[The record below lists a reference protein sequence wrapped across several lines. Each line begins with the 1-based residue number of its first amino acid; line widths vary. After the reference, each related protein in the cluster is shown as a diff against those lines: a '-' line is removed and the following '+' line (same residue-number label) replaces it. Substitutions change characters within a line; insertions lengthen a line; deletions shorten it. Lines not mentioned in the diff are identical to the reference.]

1 MTVDNQPVSPPVSGP
16 FFGQISQQRTGR
28 SVNTWMGRSD
38 AVQLSRLGGV
48 LNAFATDASSSL
60 DRLGR
65 LKAAVRDNT
74 YSVAGTEL
82 GQTLISEM
90 QGRR

>member
-1 MTVDNQPVSPPVSGP
+1 MTVDNQPLSARAPGP
-16 FFGQISQQRTGR
+16 ITQRTGR
-28 SVNTWMGRSD
+28 VIKTWMGRSD

-60 DRLGR
+60 DRLGS
-65 LKAAVRDNT
+65 LKAAVRDET
-74 YSVAGTEL
+74 YSVAGAVL
-82 GQTLISEM
+82 SRKLISEM

>member
-1 MTVDNQPVSPPVSGP
+1 MIVDNQPVSPPGSGP
-16 FFGQISQQRTGR
+16 VPGQISQRTGQ
-28 SVNTWMGRSD
+28 VIKTWMGRSD

-65 LKAAVRDNT
+65 LKAAVRDNS
-74 YSVAGTEL
+74 YSVTGTAL
-82 GQTLISEM
+82 GQTLILEM

>member
-1 MTVDNQPVSPPVSGP
+1 MTVDNQRVSAPGSGP
-16 FFGQISQQRTGR
+16 APGQISQRTGPAIK
-28 SVNTWMGRSD
+28 TWMGRSD

-60 DRLGR
+60 DRLGC
-65 LKAAVRDNT
+65 LKAAVRAGT
-74 YSVAGTEL
+74 YSVAGASL
-82 GQTLISEM
+82 SRKLISEM